1 MKDFCIQTGDFIN
14 RDGTGSEFSDFSN
27 TKSNSL
33 LGLSIY
39 GTKFV
44 DENFRLSH
52 KSAGWVSMAK

>member
-1 MKDFCIQTGDFIN
+1 MVQEVSIQIL
-14 RDGTGSEFSDFSN
+14 EN
-27 TKSNSL
+27 TKTIKRNLS